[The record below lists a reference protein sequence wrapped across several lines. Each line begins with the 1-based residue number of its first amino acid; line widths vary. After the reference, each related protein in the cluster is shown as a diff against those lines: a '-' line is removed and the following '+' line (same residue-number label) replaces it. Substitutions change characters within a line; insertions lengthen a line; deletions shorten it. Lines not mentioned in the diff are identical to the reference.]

1 MMHHLNRRKFSS
13 FIATLPLGLTGISY
27 AQEKT
32 PAANHAKLDE
42 PTKKAITKA
51 LAFIATKQNP
61 DGSWSDAGYQHST
74 AITSF
79 ALLAYMSQGHLPG
92 QGMYGP
98 EVNKGAQFLIASAR
112 EPDGLL
118 IGARG
123 GGQSMYSHGIATL
136 TLSQLWGM
144 TADDAIRPVLK
155 RAVDLIIRS
164 QNPQGGW
171 RYNPTPADADISV
184 TVMQVMA
191 LRAAKNAGLHV
202 PDQTLKKAIEYI
214 ESCRD
219 AKTGGYCY
227 QPRAGGPEFARTA
240 AGLCVLQLAGK
251 YDSKEIPQAVAYL
264 EKHSKSK
271 SHFWYGHYY
280 ASHAMHQVGG
290 AFWDSWYAKL
300 KEIVL
305 PEQGQD
311 GSWSGNN
318 LDSHR
323 VGPIYQTSIAVIA
336 LSVPAQYIPI
346 FQR

>member
-1 MMHHLNRRKFSS
+1 MHHLNRRKFSS
-13 FIATLPLGLTGISY
+13 FIATLPFGLTGISY

>member
-1 MMHHLNRRKFSS
+1 MHHLNRRKFSS

-251 YDSKEIPQAVAYL
+251 YDSKEIPQAVEYL

-290 AFWDSWYAKL
+290 VFWDSWYAKL

>member
-1 MMHHLNRRKFSS
+1 MMHHLNRRKFSF
-13 FIATLPLGLTGISY
+13 FIAALPFGVTGLSY
-27 AQEKT
+27 AQEKAL
-32 PAANHAKLDE
+32 AANHAKLDE

-61 DGSWSDAGYQHST
+61 DGSWSDGGYQHST

-251 YDSKEIPQAVAYL
+251 YDSKDIPQAVEYL

>member
-1 MMHHLNRRKFSS
+1 MHHLNRRKFSY
-13 FIATLPLGLTGISY
+13 FIANLPLGLTGISY

>member
-1 MMHHLNRRKFSS
+1 MMHHLNRRKFSF
-13 FIATLPLGLTGISY
+13 FIAALPFGVTGLSY
-27 AQEKT
+27 AQEKAL
-32 PAANHAKLDE
+32 AANHAKLDE

-61 DGSWSDAGYQHST
+61 DGSWSDGGYQHST

-144 TADDAIRPVLK
+144 TADDSIRPVLK

>member
-1 MMHHLNRRKFSS
+1 MKPFNRRQFGASCFKVAIF
-13 FIATLPLGLTGISY
+13 GLASNLS
-27 AQEKT
+27 AQEK
-32 PAANHAKLDE
+32 PAVPTDAKLDDV
-42 PTKKAITKA
+42 TKKAISKA
-51 LAFIATKQNP
+51 LAFIATKQNQ
-61 DGSWSDAGYQHST
+61 DGSWTDGGYQHST

-79 ALLAYMSQGHLPG
+79 ALLAFMSQGYLPG

-136 TLSQLWGM
+136 TLSQLWG
-144 TADDAIRPVLK
+144 TTQDDSIRPVLK
-155 RAVDLIIRS
+155 RAVDLIIRC

-171 RYNPTPADADISV
+171 RYNPTPQDADISV

-214 ESCRD
+214 ESCKVKD
-219 AKTGGYCY
+219 SGGYSY
-227 QPRAGGPEFARTA
+227 QPRAGGAEFARTA

-251 YDSKEIPQAVAYL
+251 YDSKDIPLAVDYL
-264 EKHSKSK
+264 EKNFKNK

-290 AFWDSWYAKL
+290 SSWNSWYAKL
-300 KEIVL
+300 KELIL
-305 PEQGQD
+305 PAQGPD
-311 GSWSGNN
+311 GAWSGST
-318 LDSHR
+318 LDSHK